1 MKLKQLKNVAIL
13 TLIILTL
20 NSCVTEK
27 RCNET
32 FPCNPL
38 TKIVTRIK
46 DTTIVTSRTSF
57 DTIFKFRQVDTLFFR
72 DKETRIET
80 KIIRLPGDSIFVES
94 ICPSDTIRIEKVLQT
109 IEKTGFFEDDSFKR
123 AMKGLSIAL
132 GFLILVF
139 FSAGYFMKNVK
150 KK

>member
-1 MKLKQLKNVAIL
+1 
-13 TLIILTL
+13 
-20 NSCVTEK
+20 
-27 RCNET
+27 
-32 FPCNPL
+32 
-38 TKIVTRIK
+38 
-46 DTTIVTSRTSF
+46 
-57 DTIFKFRQVDTLFFR
+57 LFFR